1 MTTPS
6 LSGFPS
12 ERGSDTGML
21 TNKALRRSVFLLGAV
36 SGMFLAGA
44 SSIAAAQDKPPS
56 IGIVDV
62 QKVLRDSLASKSLR
76 PQIEKLRKEYQV
88 SVRKREAEL
97 RKASQELQRQ
107 RAILSPQAFAKR
119 RNAYEEQARKAQI
132 DFQQRKRQLDNAYG
146 GAMRVIQKSM
156 VVAAAKVAE
165 ERKFDIVLPKSLVLL
180 ADQKLDITGEVLRR
194 IDKSLPSIKLTAT
207 KPSEKK
213 APKSNN

>member
-1 MTTPS
+1 MIAVGV
-6 LSGFPS
+6 LSI
-12 ERGSDTGML
+12 
-21 TNKALRRSVFLLGAV
+21 
-36 SGMFLAGA
+36 GA
-44 SSIAAAQDKPPS
+44 SSLATAQDKSPS

-62 QKVLRDSLASKSLR
+62 QKVLRESQASKALR
-76 PQIEKLRKEYQV
+76 PQIEKLRKNYQT

-119 RNAYEEQARKAQI
+119 RNAYEQSARKAQV

-146 GAMRVIQKSM
+146 KAMRTIQQSL
-156 VVAAAKVAE
+156 VVAAAKIAE

-194 IDKSLPSIKLTAT
+194 IDKSLPSVKLEPTEPT
-207 KPSEKK
+207 ENKT
-213 APKSNN
+213 PKSTN

>member
-1 MTTPS
+1 
-6 LSGFPS
+6 
-12 ERGSDTGML
+12 ML
-21 TNKALRRSVFLLGAV
+21 EKRPLYRSASLLGIV
-36 SGMFLAGA
+36 SAMILAGA
-44 SSIAAAQDKPPS
+44 SSIAAAQDKPPA

-62 QKVLRDSLASKSLR
+62 QKVLRDSQASKSLR

-165 ERKFDIVLPKSLVLL
+165 ERNFVIVLPKSLVLL
-180 ADQKLDITGEVLRR
+180 ADQKLDITGEILRR
-194 IDKSLPSIKLTAT
+194 IDKSLPSVELTAT
-207 KPSEKK
+207 KPPENK